1 MGKTIMRVRGLTKVF
16 GSLTANDHIDL
27 DIEAGRIHAIAGEN
41 GAGKS
46 TLMKMLY
53 GVYPATEGT
62 IIVDE
67 TPVNGWNPALA
78 RENGVSMVFQDFRLI
93 PAFTVLENVFLSL
106 TGRRY
111 VINRKD
117 LRQRIRALSETYQLN
132 VEPDQEVWK
141 LDLGQ
146 RQHIE
151 IIKALINPN
160 TRMLIF
166 DEPTSVL
173 APHEIARFLDMLL
186 QFRADGYAVLLITHK
201 IHEITTVSDQ
211 ITILRQGKKVC
222 AINREDGFDQAAII
236 AGMLGEQT
244 MEEAPEKPAAREF
257 PQLPGIALR
266 AVTVR
271 DDHNREILQNVNM
284 ELARGRIMGIAGISG
299 NGQRELTEAIFGAR
313 KISGGHLSYGGEDIT
328 HTSPGQRIRHGF
340 RMVTEDPLHDNVVES
355 FTVLQNMAL
364 AGLDVT
370 TTHGRIDWEDLRQR
384 LAERPEMEA
393 MKVPAGDRL
402 AGTLSG
408 GNVQRMTFARAVISQ
423 PSLLLACYPSRGL
436 DVATVA
442 EVHRTLLRLRDAGTA
457 IVLVSE
463 DLPELFAMS
472 DSLTVLAGHQALGP
486 FIPSDCDIQE
496 LGKLMLKGGGGNAA
510 EQTP

>member
-117 LRQRIRALSETYQLN
+117 LRHRIRALSETYQLN

-201 IHEITTVSDQ
+201 IHEITTVADQ

-284 ELARGRIMGIAGISG
+284 ELARGRIMGIADRAKVIQQTVGGDLFRGHRRHIRKRPARADGS
-299 NGQRELTEAIFGAR
+299 NFWRPENQRRASELWR
-313 KISGGHLSYGGEDIT
+313 GGHHPHQPRPAHPPRVPYG
-328 HTSPGQRIRHGF
+328 
-340 RMVTEDPLHDNVVES
+340 
-355 FTVLQNMAL
+355 
-364 AGLDVT
+364 
-370 TTHGRIDWEDLRQR
+370 HGRSPPR
-384 LAERPEMEA
+384 
-393 MKVPAGDRL
+393 
-402 AGTLSG
+402 
-408 GNVQRMTFARAVISQ
+408 
-423 PSLLLACYPSRGL
+423 
-436 DVATVA
+436 
-442 EVHRTLLRLRDAGTA
+442 
-457 IVLVSE
+457 
-463 DLPELFAMS
+463 
-472 DSLTVLAGHQALGP
+472 
-486 FIPSDCDIQE
+486 
-496 LGKLMLKGGGGNAA
+496 
-510 EQTP
+510 